1 MKKTL
6 GIIGGLGPMASAQF
20 MELLTAMTAADTDQA
35 HIEAIL
41 WSRPSTPDRTAFLL
55 GRSQEDPFPAMR
67 ETGLR
72 LESLGAQVLAIPCMT
87 AHSFYDRLRAA
98 FSAELLNPIT
108 GCAELLRSR
117 GMTKVGIM
125 ATDGTL
131 EVGLFQHAL
140 SDAGITP
147 VTPDEANQHEVM
159 RMIYDQVKSGRAV
172 DLEAFH
178 AVAHSMRVK
187 GAECIILGCTELS
200 VIKQT
205 LEIGAGFLDAMEVLA
220 AMAVTACGY
229 ETKRRELVS

>member
-55 GRSQEDPFPAMR
+55 GRSQEDPFPAMC
-67 ETGLR
+67 ETGQR
-72 LESLGAQVLAIPCMT
+72 LEALGAEVLAIPCMT

-98 FSAELLNPIT
+98 FKAELLNPIT
-108 GCAELLRSR
+108 GCAELLARH
-117 GMTKVGIM
+117 GKKKVGIM

-131 EVGLFQHAL
+131 EVGLFQRAL
-140 SDAGITP
+140 TDAGITP
-147 VTPDEANQHEVM
+147 VTPDENNQREVM
-159 RMIYDQVKSGRAV
+159 RMIYDQVKSGKAV

-178 AVAHSMRVK
+178 AVAHSMRVQ
-187 GAECIILGCTELS
+187 GAQCIILGCTELS

-229 ETKRRELVS
+229 ETKSGELLT